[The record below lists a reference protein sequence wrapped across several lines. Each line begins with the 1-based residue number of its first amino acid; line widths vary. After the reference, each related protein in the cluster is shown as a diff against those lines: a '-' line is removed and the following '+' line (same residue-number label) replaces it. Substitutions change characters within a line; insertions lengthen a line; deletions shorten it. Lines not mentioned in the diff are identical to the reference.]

1 MAFTSTPLQNSRLKS
16 QGSFLD
22 VFGQRLNSQ
31 RLVLQ
36 CLRRILQVEGVR
48 RFCLA
53 NKTPQ
58 NLQVSPSLL
67 SPCSSFPPPRPF
79 SALLR
84 PARASRFWGGKG
96 HKDLWEKGMAKGAM
110 KASGSMEGQS
120 ECFYP
125 RTDLHED
132 QWGRSM

>member
-58 NLQVSPSLL
+58 NLQVSP
-67 SPCSSFPPPRPF
+67 PC
-79 SALLR
+79 SALLIFPSSSSLFSSASASSSLSFLGWQGPQGLVGKR
-84 PARASRFWGGKG
+84 NGKRSYEGLGQYGRPVRMFLPKNGPAR
-96 HKDLWEKGMAKGAM
+96 
-110 KASGSMEGQS
+110 GSVG
-120 ECFYP
+120 
-125 RTDLHED
+125 
-132 QWGRSM
+132 